1 MNQKSLSLF
10 LPTKQHKKRNT
21 KEEREASNDRQTN
34 KQTNIMNL
42 LTVAIIATYLGGA
55 AIGANAK
62 ETIVHVETEWDPLE
76 EVRYLY
82 LYLLVD
88 SLFVSFL
95 FCSNN
100 NNNYNTAL
108 YDTYYYRF
116 SWAGTR
122 MCSQSIQPV
131 RRKCSRFCP

>member
-1 MNQKSLSLF
+1 
-10 LPTKQHKKRNT
+10 
-21 KEEREASNDRQTN
+21 
-34 KQTNIMNL
+34 MNL

-122 MCSQSIQPV
+122 MCSQSIRPV

>member
-1 MNQKSLSLF
+1 
-10 LPTKQHKKRNT
+10 
-21 KEEREASNDRQTN
+21 
-34 KQTNIMNL
+34 MNL

-108 YDTYYYRF
+108 YDTHYYRF